1 MRCRLLEKR
10 KTRAGSRCSLTSDA
24 VFQYRRLEVTHT
36 PRESAGLARG
46 FPIKGLDSFLGLT
59 ENGEIRIQIVLSGG
73 RTCKDKEQKQIPF
86 GDDNKKGNY
95 NDNGNSDRNDND
107 SNSNDNDSNSN
118 SNSNDEIQGSFAAL
132 RMTAKKKWMTARER
146 VYDAEKR
153 TDDAE

>member
-1 MRCRLLEKR
+1 
-10 KTRAGSRCSLTSDA
+10 
-24 VFQYRRLEVTHT
+24 LEVTHT

-46 FPIKGLDSFLGLT
+46 FAIKGLDSFLGLT

-107 SNSNDNDSNSN
+107 SNSNSNDSNSNDSNSNDNDSNSNSN

-146 VYDAEKR
+146 VDDAEKR
-153 TDDAE
+153 ADDAE